1 MKAFDEIND
10 LVVPAIQYKISS
22 CNPILIKKKK
32 KNLKK
37 KYLIT
42 SRIGTGDKIWLLQRP
57 RPAARQQQTNFHL
70 SLLNYTTN

>member
-22 CNPILIKKKK
+22 CKPILIKKKK
-32 KNLKK
+32 NLKS

-42 SRIGTGDKIWLLQRP
+42 SRIGTGDKIWLLQ